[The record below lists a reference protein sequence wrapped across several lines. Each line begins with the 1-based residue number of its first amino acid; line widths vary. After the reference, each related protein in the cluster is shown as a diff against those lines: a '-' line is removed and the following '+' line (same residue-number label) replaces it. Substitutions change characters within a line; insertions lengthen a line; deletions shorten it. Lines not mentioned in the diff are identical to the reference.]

1 MYDVIYVIILWYYMY
16 DIIYVI
22 YNIYDDN
29 MYYLSSYM

>member
-22 YNIYDDN
+22 YNIYDNN